1 MPVSLSFVDSV
12 PSVLISMSAAQIEG
26 RDYSFFPLQRALS
39 LNLDAQMA
47 LEETDSARL
56 VRLETLVASMA
67 KTMQLVQERL
77 LSSGALAATGVASK
91 QQGMAGSRMGR
102 VNVTFDGIPGPNTT
116 MASSK

>member
-1 MPVSLSFVDSV
+1 VSAV
-12 PSVLISMSAAQIEG
+12 QIEG

-77 LSSGALAATGVASK
+77 LSSGALAATGLASK
-91 QQGMAGSRMGR
+91 QQQQQRMSRM
-102 VNVTFDGIPGPNTT
+102 NVTFDGMPGPNTT